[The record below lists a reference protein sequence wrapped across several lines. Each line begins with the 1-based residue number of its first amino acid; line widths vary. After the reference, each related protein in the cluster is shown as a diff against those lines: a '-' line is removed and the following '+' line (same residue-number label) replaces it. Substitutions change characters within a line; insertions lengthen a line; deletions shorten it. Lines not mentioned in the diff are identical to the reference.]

1 MPERPPP
8 HPLEATIRKLERSSG
23 ALATQSVARMD
34 ETLPWFRSLPAD
46 QRSWITLVAQAGVA
60 ALTEW
65 LRRPEEDPLEATG
78 LVFGAAPRYL
88 ARAVTLQQVV
98 AMVKVTVEVVE
109 EQVPWIAAA
118 GEERALKEAVLVF
131 SREVA
136 FAAAQVYARVA
147 ETRGAWDARLQALLV
162 DTLLRSSSDES
173 ADLLNSRAAALGWS
187 DIAPVAVAIG
197 GTPVADSDEVLD
209 SVTRAGRNAGI
220 EILAGVHGGRLVV
233 VFGGP
238 SVADNFLK
246 TASALLGEFGEGPVV
261 VGHPVQDLGGAPA
274 SARAALAGIRAIPAW
289 PTAPRPVAAADL
301 LPERVL
307 SGDEEARRQLTSVYA
322 ELEAAGGGLI
332 DTLTAYL
339 DTGGALEAAS
349 RVLFV
354 HSNTVRYRLRR
365 IGEVCGLSPTVPRD
379 AFSLRLALAFGR
391 LDEPDL

>member
-1 MPERPPP
+1 M
-8 HPLEATIRKLERSSG
+8 
-23 ALATQSVARMD
+23 
-34 ETLPWFRSLPAD
+34 
-46 QRSWITLVAQAGVA
+46 
-60 ALTEW
+60 
-65 LRRPEEDPLEATG
+65 
-78 LVFGAAPRYL
+78 
-88 ARAVTLQQVV
+88 
-98 AMVKVTVEVVE
+98 
-109 EQVPWIAAA
+109 
-118 GEERALKEAVLVF
+118 
-131 SREVA
+131 
-136 FAAAQVYARVA
+136 
-147 ETRGAWDARLQALLV
+147 
-162 DTLLRSSSDES
+162 
-173 ADLLNSRAAALGWS
+173 
-187 DIAPVAVAIG
+187 
-197 GTPVADSDEVLD
+197 
-209 SVTRAGRNAGI
+209 TRAGRNAGI

-233 VFGGP
+233 VFGGS
-238 SVADNFLK
+238 SVSENVLK
-246 TASALLGEFGEGPVV
+246 AASALLGEFGDGPVV

-274 SARAALAGIRAIPAW
+274 SARARALAGIRAIPAW

-307 SGDEEARRQLTSVYA
+307 SGDEAARRELTSVYA